1 MRAGWHEHDAGVAL
15 IAQGVAL
22 LANCAAVEDA
32 DTAALIV
39 DLAGQVSA
47 LLPGFSIKQRA
58 SL

>member
-1 MRAGWHEHDAGVAL
+1 M
-15 IAQGVAL
+15 
-22 LANCAAVEDA
+22 EDA